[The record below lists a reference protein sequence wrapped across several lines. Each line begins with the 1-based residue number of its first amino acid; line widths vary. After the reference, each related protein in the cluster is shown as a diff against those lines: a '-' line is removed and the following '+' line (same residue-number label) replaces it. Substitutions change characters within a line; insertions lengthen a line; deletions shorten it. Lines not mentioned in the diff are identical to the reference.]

1 MLFAKF
7 FHNSTGYVEGSIPPI
22 FKPENVKP
30 VEVCGSDG
38 FFYLD
43 GRLNL
48 NNAIKKATEVCKQ
61 RKFKGFTIHK
71 GKSVLD
77 ERPLTKLILVG
88 D

>member
-1 MLFAKF
+1 MLFAHF
-7 FHNSTGYVEGSIPPI
+7 YHNSTGYVEDSIPPI

-30 VEVCGSDG
+30 VPVCGSNG
-38 FFYLD
+38 YFYLD

-48 NNAIKKATEVCKQ
+48 NNAIAKAMQVCKQ

-71 GKSVLD
+71 GKSVLN
-77 ERPLTKLILVG
+77 EKPLTKLILVS